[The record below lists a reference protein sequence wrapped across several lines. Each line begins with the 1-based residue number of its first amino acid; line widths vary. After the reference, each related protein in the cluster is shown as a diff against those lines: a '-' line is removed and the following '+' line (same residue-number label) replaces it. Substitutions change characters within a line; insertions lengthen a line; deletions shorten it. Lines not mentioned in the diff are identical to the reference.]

1 VTRLGCWNPSS
12 LDDKIDRL
20 DSLAEIRQLPP
31 RYALAVDSRDLD
43 TLVSLFIA
51 DVRVGRDRYGRD
63 ALKEWFI
70 SSLTQMKTTIH
81 FLGNHVVDFDD
92 PDHAHG
98 IVYCRDELERPE
110 QHEWQ
115 IGVIQY
121 WDTYRRIDGEWFF
134 ERRRLHRW
142 YIGDALTRPA
152 HGLGVGGEG
161 LKTPQLPE
169 AFETWAAFWAARA
182 G

>member
-1 VTRLGCWNPSS
+1 MTRLGSWNPSS
-12 LDDKIDRL
+12 LHEKIDRL

-43 TLVSLFIA
+43 TLVSLFLA

-63 ALKEWFI
+63 ALKEWFT
-70 SSLTQMKTTIH
+70 SSLTRMKATIH
-81 FLGNHVVDFDD
+81 FVGNHVVDFDD
-92 PDHAHG
+92 PDHGHG

-110 QHEWQ
+110 QEEWQ

-121 WDTYRRIDGEWFF
+121 WDTYRRVDGEWFF
-134 ERRRLHRW
+134 ERRKLHRW

-169 AFETWAAFWAARA
+169 AFATWAPFWAGRD